1 MVGDAAGFFDPF
13 TGEGIHRAILG
24 GRIAA
29 AAALEAVNQGQSA
42 AQIEAYHRARHA
54 AFRQK
59 EMVTALV
66 QAFVRIPGLLDY
78 ALPRLES
85 RPLAGGLLAS
95 VLGDVAD
102 AGQFLRPRPLWD
114 AVRP

>member
-1 MVGDAAGFFDPF
+1 
-13 TGEGIHRAILG
+13 
-24 GRIAA
+24 
-29 AAALEAVNQGQSA
+29 
-42 AQIEAYHRARHA
+42 
-54 AFRQK
+54 
-59 EMVTALV
+59 
-66 QAFVRIPGLLDY
+66 VRSPGLLDY